1 MPRNRL
7 TYAVQLRGICD
18 AIVNPWFLHRKRRIF
33 TPSEWYARSIRIGFK
48 KCQKGFRKASLG
60 LFCKL
65 VPKFS
70 NLVYAFF
77 GEKL

>member
-33 TPSEWYARSIRIGFK
+33 TPSEWYARSIRIGLWKHKYRIRDAQISYSESAKEAFGRLHL
-48 KCQKGFRKASLG
+48 GFS
-60 LFCKL
+60 
-65 VPKFS
+65 V
-70 NLVYAFF
+70 N
-77 GEKL
+77 

>member
-33 TPSEWYARSIRIGFK
+33 TPSEWYARSIKIGFEMHK
-48 KCQKGFRKASLG
+48 YRIQK
-60 LFCKL
+60 
-65 VPKFS
+65 VPKRLSEGFTW
-70 NLVYAFF
+70 AF
-77 GEKL
+77 L